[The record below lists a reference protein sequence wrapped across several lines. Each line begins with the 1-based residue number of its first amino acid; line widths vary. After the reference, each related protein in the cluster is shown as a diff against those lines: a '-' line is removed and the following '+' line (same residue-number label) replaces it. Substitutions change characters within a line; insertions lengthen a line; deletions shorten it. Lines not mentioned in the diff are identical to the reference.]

1 MIGESYFVLGIRARQ
16 ACHRLSASA
25 NKQFFLLKPSCS
37 SEYEHL
43 SHLSLSLQQRSA
55 SHRPLASANPSLTQ
69 SSRSIMENLALHSA
83 DEPDDLRATT
93 GTVEVIIISYKRSSY
108 KRSALAQEARPIH
121 QHEPAARHT
130 ILFITASL
138 SLNSPGSNRCRTLL
152 HVLLSKLSNPVTSF
166 PSYGL
171 LYG

>member
-1 MIGESYFVLGIRARQ
+1 VIGESYFVLGIRARQ

-93 GTVEVIIISYKRSSY
+93 GTVEVIIISYKRSLIRDPLSR
-108 KRSALAQEARPIH
+108 KKPD
-121 QHEPAARHT
+121 
-130 ILFITASL
+130 LFINTSPRHVTQFCL
-138 SLNSPGSNRCRTLL
+138 SQP
-152 HVLLSKLSNPVTSF
+152 P
-166 PSYGL
+166 
-171 LYG
+171 